1 MPLCCVNL
9 SSTSLCDSTFASY
22 VQSELKHSNI
32 SGKGLCFELAEL
44 DLIRHHHKAQTL
56 MSILRPLGCRF
67 TVDGFAGSTEVS
79 FARFKDLKFDFL
91 KIDGL
96 IIQNILTDSSALAKT
111 KAIVLACQKLGMR
124 TIAELV
130 ETEATVAQ
138 LGEIGVDYMQGF
150 GISRPAPLAQ
160 LAGTSHAR
168 ACAFLDQRELLHV

>member
-9 SSTSLCDSTFASY
+9 SSTSLCDPAFASY

-32 SGKGLCFELAEL
+32 SGKSLCFELAEL
-44 DLIRHHHKAQTL
+44 DLIRHHHDVQAL
-56 MSILRPLGCRF
+56 MDILRPLGCRF
-67 TVDGFAGSTEVS
+67 TVDGFVGSNEVS
-79 FARFKDLKFDFL
+79 FAPFKDLKFDFL
-91 KIDGL
+91 KIDGI

-111 KAIVLACQKLGMR
+111 KAIVLACQKLGVR

-138 LGEIGVDYMQGF
+138 LRAIGVDYMQGF

-160 LAGTSHAR
+160 LA
-168 ACAFLDQRELLHV
+168 